1 MGDIMDSII
10 EHLCDK
16 SEGTERGDIVHQS
29 RITLPSGRAVWL
41 TVSYDEVTNPFTD
54 WDCYGTIVGADGEIA
69 WRRRNPSWGTPNERP
84 EGFDGR
90 ARIIHGDSRGAFG
103 DDVWWQ
109 PPADADADQIEACWQ
124 KVRDYQ
130 HLCWN
135 VYVVAVEVDGC
146 AESLGGVEIGFDLAE
161 DAGHVIR
168 ELLVEVGVD
177 EDIERMC
184 VEHPALTTMAV
195 C

>member
-10 EHLCDK
+10 EHLCD
-16 SEGTERGDIVHQS
+16 SLTDGHDGHAGS
-29 RITLPSGRAVWL
+29 ITLPSGRTLEIGIA
-41 TVSYDEVTNPFTD
+41 YDDVTNPFTD

-69 WRRRNPSWGTPNERP
+69 WRNRNPSWGTPNERP
-84 EGFDGR
+84 EGFDGK
-90 ARIIHGDSRGAFG
+90 ARVIHGDSRGAFG

-109 PPADADADQIEACWQ
+109 PPADADADQIEACWK

-135 VYVVAVEVDGC
+135 VYQVHVTLDGHYS
-146 AESLGGVEIGFDLAE
+146 ESYGGVEIGFDVAE
-161 DAGHVIR
+161 DAGDAIR
-168 ELLVEVGVD
+168 ELVSMVGVD
-177 EDIERMC
+177 EDVERMC